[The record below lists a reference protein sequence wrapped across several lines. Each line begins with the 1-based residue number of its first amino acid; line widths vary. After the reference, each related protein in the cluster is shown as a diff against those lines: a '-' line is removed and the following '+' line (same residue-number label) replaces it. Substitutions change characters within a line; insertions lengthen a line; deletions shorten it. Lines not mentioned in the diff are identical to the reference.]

1 MSAVDVVGW
10 VAHLD
15 GVGTS
20 TVEEVDGY
28 TIEATGIGGCEAS
41 REVGEQVDAFEVS
54 LARSE
59 NTGDGNERSG
69 VGGVVANDGGVDHQ
83 CQEGLLV
90 VGSVVLEKCH
100 GVWTGNTGLACV
112 VVVVVLFDRPLGVL
126 IDIIDSLLTLVTER
140 RWLWVRHH
148 MWHCGHTEQRAQA
161 QDERLHDF
169 GSVIAFLTRLG

>member
-28 TIEATGIGGCEAS
+28 TIEASGVGGCEAS
-41 REVGEQVDAFEVS
+41 REVGEQVDAFEVT

-59 NTGDGNERSG
+59 NTGDGDERSG

-100 GVWTGNTGLACV
+100 GVWTDNTGLACV
-112 VVVVVLFDRPLGVL
+112 VVVVLL
-126 IDIIDSLLTLVTER
+126 IDRWGSYLLISIL
-140 RWLWVRHH
+140 
-148 MWHCGHTEQRAQA
+148 C
-161 QDERLHDF
+161 LHLSQSDGGS
-169 GSVIAFLTRLG
+169 GSVITCGIAATLSSELKPKMNVFMIDLLLTRF

>member
-15 GVGTS
+15 RVGTS

-28 TIEATGIGGCEAS
+28 TIEASGVGGCEAS

-54 LARSE
+54 LTRSE

-100 GVWTGNTGLACV
+100 GVWTDDTGLACV
-112 VVVVVLFDRPLGVL
+112 VVVLL
-126 IDIIDSLLTLVTER
+126 IDRWGSSLLILSI
-140 RWLWVRHH
+140 L
-148 MWHCGHTEQRAQA
+148 C
-161 QDERLHDF
+161 LHLSQSDGGS
-169 GSVIAFLTRLG
+169 GSVITCGIAATLSSELKPKMNVFMIDLLLTRF

>member
-15 GVGTS
+15 WVGTS

-28 TIEATGIGGCEAS
+28 TIEATGVGGCEATG
-41 REVGEQVDAFEVS
+41 EVGEQVDAFEVS
-54 LARSE
+54 LTRSE
-59 NTGDGNERSG
+59 NTGDSNERSG

-100 GVWTGNTGLACV
+100 GVWTDDTGLACV
-112 VVVVVLFDRPLGVL
+112 VVVVAVVLFDRPLGVL
-126 IDIIDSLLTLVTER
+126 LIYRFIAYTC
-140 RWLWVRHH
+140 H
-148 MWHCGHTEQRAQA
+148 RATVA
-161 QDERLHDF
+161 
-169 GSVIAFLTRLG
+169 LGPSSYVALRPH

>member
-1 MSAVDVVGW
+1 MKGRKNLLLSAVDVVGW

-28 TIEATGIGGCEAS
+28 TIEATGIGGCEATG
-41 REVGEQVDAFEVS
+41 EVGEQVDAFEVS
-54 LARSE
+54 LTRSE

-90 VGSVVLEKCH
+90 LGSVVLEKCH
-100 GVWTGNTGLACV
+100 GVWTDHTGLACV
-112 VVVVVLFDRPLGVL
+112 VVVVVLL
-126 IDIIDSLLTLVTER
+126 ID
-140 RWLWVRHH
+140 RW
-148 MWHCGHTEQRAQA
+148 
-161 QDERLHDF
+161 
-169 GSVIAFLTRLG
+169 GSY

>member
-28 TIEATGIGGCEAS
+28 TIEASGVGGCEAS
-41 REVGEQVDAFEVS
+41 GEVGEQVDAFEVS

-59 NTGDGNERSG
+59 NTGHGNERSG
-69 VGGVVANDGGVDHQ
+69 VGGVVANDGGVNHQ

-90 VGSVVLEKCH
+90 LGSVVLEKCH
-100 GVWTGNTGLACV
+100 GVWTGNTGLACD
-112 VVVVVLFDRPLGVL
+112 VVVLLIDRGGL

-161 QDERLHDF
+161 QDERLHD
-169 GSVIAFLTRLG
+169 LDL

>member
-10 VAHLD
+10 VAHFD

-28 TIEATGIGGCEAS
+28 TIEASGVGGCEAS

-54 LARSE
+54 LTRSE
-59 NTGDGNERSG
+59 NTGDSDERSW
-69 VGGVVANDGGVDHQ
+69 VGGVVANDGGVDYQ

-100 GVWTGNTGLACV
+100 GVWTDDTGLACV
-112 VVVVVLFDRPLGVL
+112 VVLLIDRWGL
-126 IDIIDSLLTLVTER
+126 IDISI
-140 RWLWVRHH
+140 
-148 MWHCGHTEQRAQA
+148 HC
-161 QDERLHDF
+161 LHLSQSDGGS
-169 GSVIAFLTRLG
+169 GSVIICGTAATLSSELKPKMNVFMIDLLLTRF